1 MHQTPGSNWPYCDTT
16 YPDAFSG
23 EKDSCGVGF
32 IAHLEGKRNNWVL
45 SQALIGLKCMEHR
58 GGCGGDSDSGDGAG
72 ILCEIP
78 WSYLRKVWKTVQ
90 DCEEKSTGLGMIFL
104 PQDRDSR
111 EIAKKLCEE
120 DESGS
125 WVQYPVYLP

>member
-1 MHQTPGSNWPYCDTT
+1 MHQRLSRSNWPYCDST

-32 IAHLEGKRNNWVL
+32 IASVEGKQNHWVL
-45 SQALIGLKCMEHR
+45 TQALRGLSCMEHR

-78 WSYLRKVWKTVQ
+78 WSYFKQVWDKAKH
-90 DCEEKSTGLGMIFL
+90 CEPQASGIGMMFMPKDL
-104 PQDRDSR
+104 KNR
-111 EIAKKLCEE
+111 ELAKKICEQE
-120 DESGS
+120 AE
-125 WVQYPVYLP
+125 